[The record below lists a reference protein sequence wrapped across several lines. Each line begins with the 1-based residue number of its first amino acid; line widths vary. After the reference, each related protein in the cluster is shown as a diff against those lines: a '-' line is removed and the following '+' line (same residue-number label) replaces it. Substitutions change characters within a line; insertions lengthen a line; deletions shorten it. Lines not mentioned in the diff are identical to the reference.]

1 MHGSSTARSTGAAV
15 GAATAG
21 AGRHV
26 ARAGARVA
34 AAVLA
39 AGTRR
44 VARLIPSAAASGTP
58 AIGVAGAWHGAATQV
73 VTNGDV

>member
-1 MHGSSTARSTGAAV
+1 MHGSSAARSTRATV

-39 AGTRR
+39 AGTR
-44 VARLIPSAAASGTP
+44 
-58 AIGVAGAWHGAATQV
+58 
-73 VTNGDV
+73 